1 MIIVIDKKSIFG
13 NLNLKPLFKVMKNS
27 IKVIIGFCV
36 LCGSAMAQDNAET
49 AFSKSYSFEYD
60 TQYAKA
66 MEALLALKS
75 DSYEVNFRLGWL
87 EYLSKDYINSEKYY
101 KKAIELEPGSIE
113 ARFGQVLPLAALGNM
128 NNVLTIYFDI
138 LKQDPN
144 NSIANYRIAYI
155 YYSKKDYTNAFTYVS
170 KVIKSYPFDFDS
182 NLLAGKIMLDSGKKP
197 EAKKYFLKALEYNPQ
212 SEDAK
217 NALKKV

>member
-1 MIIVIDKKSIFG
+1 MKTRIGIIIAITLWVGAAK
-13 NLNLKPLFKVMKNS
+13 
-27 IKVIIGFCV
+27 
-36 LCGSAMAQDNAET
+36 AQDNAEV

-66 MEALLALKS
+66 IDALVGLKTE
-75 DSYEVNFRLGWL
+75 SYEINLRLGWL
-87 EYLSKDYINSEKYY
+87 EYLIKDYIKSEAYY
-101 KKAIELEPGSIE
+101 KKALDAEPASIE

-128 NNVLTIYFDI
+128 NNVVTIYMDI

-144 NSIANYRIAYI
+144 NTIANYRIAYI
-155 YYSKKDYTNAFTYVS
+155 YYTKKDYANALTYVG
-170 KVIKSYPFDFDS
+170 KVIKAYPFDFDS
-182 NLLAGKIMLDSGKKP
+182 NLLAGKILFDQGKKP

>member
-1 MIIVIDKKSIFG
+1 
-13 NLNLKPLFKVMKNS
+13 MKNKIRLFIIASLFS
-27 IKVIIGFCV
+27 IVAI
-36 LCGSAMAQDNAET
+36 AQDNAET

-66 MEALLALKS
+66 IESLLALKS

-87 EYLSKDYINSEKYY
+87 EYLSKDYISSEKYY

-138 LKQDPN
+138 LKLDPG

-155 YYSKKDYTNAFTYVS
+155 YYSKKDFANATTYFL
-170 KVIKSYPFDFDS
+170 KVLKAYPFDYDS
-182 NLLAGKIMLDSGKKP
+182 NLLAGKIMLDQGKKP

-212 SEDAK
+212 SEEVK
-217 NALKKV
+217 TALKKV

>member
-1 MIIVIDKKSIFG
+1 MKIKIRLFIIAT
-13 NLNLKPLFKVMKNS
+13 LFAIVAK
-27 IKVIIGFCV
+27 
-36 LCGSAMAQDNAET
+36 AQDNAET

-66 MEALLALKS
+66 IESLLALKS

-87 EYLSKDYINSEKYY
+87 EYLNKDYISSEKYY
-101 KKAIELEPGSIE
+101 KRAIELEAGSIE

-138 LKQDPN
+138 LKLDPG

-155 YYSKKDYTNAFTYVS
+155 YYTKKDCTNATTYVS
-170 KVIKSYPFDFDS
+170 KVLKAYPFDYDS
-182 NLLAGKIMLDSGKKP
+182 NLLAGKIMFDQGKKM

-212 SEDAK
+212 SEEVK
-217 NALKKV
+217 TALKKV